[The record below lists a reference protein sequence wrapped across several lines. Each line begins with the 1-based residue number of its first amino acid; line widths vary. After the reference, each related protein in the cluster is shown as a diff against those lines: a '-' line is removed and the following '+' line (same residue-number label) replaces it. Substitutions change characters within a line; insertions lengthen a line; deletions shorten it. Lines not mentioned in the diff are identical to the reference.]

1 MSYLPLHLAAPAAV
15 PEKTHEIDRSG
26 EPVFELR

>member
-1 MSYLPLHLAAPAAV
+1 MSDLPLHLAAPAPV
-15 PEKTHEIDRSG
+15 PEKTREIDRSG